1 MTKPD
6 METVRNR
13 LADIVKLLPFQPINV
28 SSGIINEFN
37 MISPSLEFID
47 PEQTQIKPTLE
58 LSNVSHNIQAWNTYY
73 NEKMMR
79 LIALKSNYNEAYNY
93 MTKNNKL
100 QPVEKGVFESVQQKI
115 KMAGLEI
122 ENQYNYFEKYM
133 YFTPKDSN

>member
-1 MTKPD
+1 

-13 LADIVKLLPFQPINV
+13 LGDIVKLLPFQPINV

-47 PEQTQIKPTLE
+47 VSQTQIKPTLE
-58 LSNVSHNIQAWNTYY
+58 LSDVSHNIQAWNTYY

-93 MTKNNKL
+93 MTKNNNL
-100 QPVEKGVFESVQQKI
+100 QPVEKNVFESVQQKI
-115 KMAGLEI
+115 KMAGLDI

>member
-1 MTKPD
+1 

-13 LADIVKLLPFQPINV
+13 LGDIVKLLPFQPINV

-37 MISPSLEFID
+37 MISPSLEFVD
-47 PEQTQIKPTLE
+47 VSQTQIKPTLE
-58 LSNVSHNIQAWNTYY
+58 LSDVSHNLTAWNTYY

-93 MTKNNKL
+93 MTKNNNL
-100 QPVEKGVFESVQQKI
+100 QPVEKNVFESVQQKI
-115 KMAGLEI
+115 KMAGLDI

-133 YFTPKDSN
+133 YFTPKDS

>member
-1 MTKPD
+1 

-13 LADIVKLLPFQPINV
+13 LGDIVKLLPFQPINV

-47 PEQTQIKPTLE
+47 ASHTQIKPTLE
-58 LSNVSHNIQAWNTYY
+58 LSDVSHNIQAWNTYY

-93 MTKNNKL
+93 MTKNNNL
-100 QPVEKGVFESVQQKI
+100 QPVEKNVFESVQQKI
-115 KMAGLEI
+115 KMAGLDI

-133 YFTPKDSN
+133 YFTSKDSN